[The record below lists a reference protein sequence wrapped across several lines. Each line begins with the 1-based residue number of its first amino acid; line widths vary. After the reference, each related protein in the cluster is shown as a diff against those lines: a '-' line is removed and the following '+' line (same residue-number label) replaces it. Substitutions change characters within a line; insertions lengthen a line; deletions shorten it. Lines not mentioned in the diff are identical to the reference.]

1 MGFKVQ
7 FTMTKP
13 SEDTDVSTMKV
24 IEDPLAITSLLS
36 KYEGTQEIFKEGA
49 VKSIIYGFPTQAN
62 WQAFYN
68 EALPIWNK
76 AGLMSKAANLGITYD
91 VKVVENN

>member
-36 KYEGTQEIFKEGA
+36 KYEGTQEIVKEGA
-49 VKSIIYGFPTQAN
+49 VKSIIYGFPTQTN